1 MAGTSVEGKNCK
13 ITLGANKVLGVGNWS
28 YSPGVAAELDDT
40 EFGDTVEK
48 IKLGIR
54 KRGSVS
60 FSGIM
65 KKGDTTGQEL
75 IKQYLVNATDVTD
88 LRLYEDATSFYAPCQ
103 TTGYLSPA
111 STSGNQT
118 MKSVINITSFEI
130 KSDKSGLASFSG
142 GGTVS
147 GDMVEV

>member
-1 MAGTSVEGKNCK
+1 M
-13 ITLGANKVLGVGNWS
+13 GATAVLGIGNWK
-28 YSPGVAAELDDT
+28 YTPGVAAELDDT

-65 KKGDTTGQEL
+65 KKGDLTGQEAL
-75 IKQYLVNATDVTD
+75 KRALVNATDVTD
-88 LRLYEDATSFYAPCQ
+88 LRFMEDATSFYAPNQ
-103 TTGYLSPA
+103 TTGYFSPS
-111 STSGNQT
+111 STSANSTQ
-118 MKSVINITSFEI
+118 KSWINITSFDI
-130 KSDKSGLASFSG
+130 GSDKAGLATISFS
-142 GGTVS
+142 GTVS